1 MFYCGILYTK
11 EYMNSNFILM
21 SYSAF
26 YIVSAAIFLFFQL
39 VYWCLSFMLEAFL
52 KFQVI
57 LGL

>member
-1 MFYCGILYTK
+1 
-11 EYMNSNFILM
+11 MNSNFILI